1 MGLLGL
7 CFLFPS
13 SSHPPWLEF
22 RGDGISRKKKK
33 EMNQATFW
41 LRLEKGEWK
50 NNEMEEST
58 PISSL
63 TFFRASGN

>member
-1 MGLLGL
+1 MEY
-7 CFLFPS
+7 
-13 SSHPPWLEF
+13 LE
-22 RGDGISRKKKK
+22 KKKK